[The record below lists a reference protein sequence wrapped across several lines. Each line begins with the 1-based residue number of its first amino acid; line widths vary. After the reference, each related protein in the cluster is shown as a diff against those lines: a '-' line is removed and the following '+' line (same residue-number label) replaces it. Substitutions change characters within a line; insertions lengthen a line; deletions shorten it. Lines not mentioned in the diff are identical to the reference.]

1 MIATVSILSVRP
13 PKKSWKNISNLSGG
27 EKTLSSLAL
36 VGLRFA
42 FMGPLHKTVTWY
54 KNTSLESKQRCGIL
68 KRIRIW
74 VFLND
79 VFSLLFCPTARLSIS
94 L

>member
-36 VGLRFA
+36 VGLRFS
-42 FMGPLHKTVTWY
+42 FMGPFAQNGHMVQKHLARGQTTLWD
-54 KNTSLESKQRCGIL
+54 LET
-68 KRIRIW
+68 
-74 VFLND
+74 N
-79 VFSLLFCPTARLSIS
+79 
-94 L
+94 

>member
-42 FMGPLHKTVTWY
+42 LMDPLHKTVTWY
-54 KNTSLESKQRCGIL
+54 KNASLEGKQRCGIL
-68 KRIRIW
+68 KRIRILPS
-74 VFLND
+74 FQ
-79 VFSLLFCPTARLSIS
+79 
-94 L
+94 

>member
-54 KNTSLESKQRCGIL
+54 KKHLAGEKETTLWDLET
-68 KRIRIW
+68 
-74 VFLND
+74 N
-79 VFSLLFCPTARLSIS
+79 
-94 L
+94 

>member
-42 FMGPLHKTVTWY
+42 FMGPLHKNGHMVQKHLTGEQTTLWD
-54 KNTSLESKQRCGIL
+54 LETNQDIG
-68 KRIRIW
+68 
-74 VFLND
+74 F
-79 VFSLLFCPTARLSIS
+79 F
-94 L
+94 

>member
-36 VGLRFA
+36 VGLRFP
-42 FMGPLHKTVTWY
+42 FMDPLPFAQNGHVLKKHLAGGQTTLWD
-54 KNTSLESKQRCGIL
+54 LER
-68 KRIRIW
+68 
-74 VFLND
+74 N
-79 VFSLLFCPTARLSIS
+79 
-94 L
+94 

>member
-1 MIATVSILSVRP
+1 MIVTVSILSVRP

-36 VGLRFA
+36 VGLLFA

-54 KNTSLESKQRCGIL
+54 KNTSLEKKKQRCGIL
-68 KRIRIW
+68 KRIRILA
-74 VFLND
+74 F
-79 VFSLLFCPTARLSIS
+79 FE
-94 L
+94 